1 MSMADSFGTAERYDY
16 LRHKRTELDALAKRI
31 DELEARFRKVNT
43 EAWIKAV
50 SHFEGLKDQHAA
62 LQQRVE
68 DAESAPP
75 DDWANLKDGIEQAWA
90 ELEEAIEARAQH
102 KAASR

>member
-1 MSMADSFGTAERYDY
+1 MTKSSRVPERYDY
-16 LRHKRTELDALAKRI
+16 LRQKKAQLDILAKRI
-31 DELEARFRKVNT
+31 RELEVRFSKVDT

-68 DAESAPP
+68 DAERAPP
-75 DDWANLKDGIEQAWA
+75 DDWTNLKDGIEQAWA
-90 ELEEAIEARAQH
+90 ELEEAIEARLQR